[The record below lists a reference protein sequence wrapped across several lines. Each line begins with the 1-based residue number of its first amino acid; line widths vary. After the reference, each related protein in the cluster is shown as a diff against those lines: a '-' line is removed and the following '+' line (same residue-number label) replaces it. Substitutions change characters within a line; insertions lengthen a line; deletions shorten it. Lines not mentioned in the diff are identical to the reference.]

1 MLGRG
6 AYGEV
11 RKGVWRGISVAAK
24 RLHLLT
30 GGNRTFSGSWRGKRL
45 FSAFFLAG
53 MTLHEDELEVVRQQ
67 FLQEMEIL
75 SYLRHPNLLLFI
87 GVSYDPSTRTPLWI
101 ITELMK
107 NSLYGI
113 LHDLRLD
120 LTLSEVV
127 DIAVGVAS
135 GLEVRRGRL
144 GMNSPCKSV

>member
-1 MLGRG
+1 M
-6 AYGEV
+6 
-11 RKGVWRGISVAAK
+11 S
-24 RLHLLT
+24 LHD
-30 GGNRTFSGSWRGKRL
+30 
-45 FSAFFLAG
+45 
-53 MTLHEDELEVVRQQ
+53 DELEVVRQQ

-135 GLEVRRGRL
+135 GLEVGVL
-144 GMNSPCKSV
+144 VSSVAVCCHATSFVPGFAVLARA